1 MYCLRKNNGEGFMM
15 STQTKRH
22 GKKVIHVVQ
31 HLAPGGLETLTLDL
45 LRLADPSDQVLI
57 VSLEGTKQESVK
69 NWPKLQPYQNQIV
82 FLDKEPGVQF
92 NIIIKLIKAFRGI
105 RPDVVHT
112 HHIGPLLYA
121 GYAARVSGVATR
133 IHTEHDAW
141 HLQNDKRRRLQAL
154 ALKAAQPILVAD
166 ATRVYD
172 QLRSTFTYSNI
183 ITIKNGVDCDKFK
196 PMSKPDARITLNL
209 PQDKYIIGCAGRLEH
224 VKGQDQLIKAL
235 ALLPKNMIVVFA
247 GGGSKQKQLEQ
258 MTDRL
263 NLQER
268 IIFLGLVDDM
278 TTFYGALDTFC
289 LPSRH
294 EGLPLSTLEAQACNI
309 PTVAM
314 NVGAVDETLCPVS
327 GKLVKSGSIIGL
339 SHALLENER
348 TRFISPR
355 SYILKHFNII
365 KMAAS
370 YDDISEGVYA

>member
-1 MYCLRKNNGEGFMM
+1 M

-57 VSLEGTKQESVK
+57 FSLEGTKQESVK

-92 NIIIKLIKAFRGI
+92 NIIIKLIKAFRAI

-268 IIFLGLVDDM
+268 VIFLGLVDDM